1 MTIKEVLQ
9 IANDDKL
16 MFMLN
21 EIAESIKNDIGS
33 TEYELKAEEKR
44 RKEYAKRLIAELK
57 AN

>member
-21 EIAESIKNDIGS
+21 AIAESIKNDTNR
-33 TEYELKAEEKR
+33 TEDGLKIEEKS